1 MLIRDVGPGMVES
14 LEFLHD
20 RLSYLLG
27 HQNLS
32 GKKNL
37 SYADDAFEFLHT
49 CSDPHFLD
57 AIEYLVHHEGWR
69 YIGGQHEPVI
79 DRLNE
84 FFKRR

>member
-1 MLIRDVGPGMVES
+1 MLIRDVGPGMVET

-32 GKKNL
+32 EKNNL
-37 SYADDAFEFLHT
+37 SYADDAFEFLHI

-57 AIEYLVHHEGWR
+57 AIEYLVHSDGWR
-69 YIGGQHEPVI
+69 Y
-79 DRLNE
+79 LAASMNS
-84 FFKRR
+84 